1 MFVTLY
7 GIWVER
13 TDGMPCEWDGHCARR
28 SSYNLDDD
36 GEGAASNLNLCTQH
50 AKIAMRRGAG
60 RRVTAK
66 DLERAVRQE
75 RVYTEMV
82 LQAFSDGW
90 DAAMESRESEEAF
103 Y

>member
-13 TDGMPCEWDGHCARR
+13 TDGMPCEWECPCARK

-36 GEGAASNLNLCTQH
+36 GDGEVSNLNLCTQH
-50 AKIAMRRGAG
+50 AKIVMG
-60 RRVTAK
+60 RVTGRKVMAK
-66 DLERAVRQE
+66 DLERAVSQGLAWTR
-75 RVYTEMV
+75 TA

-90 DAAMESRESEEAF
+90 DAAVESMASGAVPS
-103 Y
+103 

>member
-7 GIWVER
+7 RIWVER
-13 TDGMPCEWDGHCARR
+13 TDGMPCEWDDPCARR

-36 GEGAASNLNLCTQH
+36 GEGEASNLNLCTQH
-50 AKIAMRRGAG
+50 AKIAMKRVTG
-60 RRVTAK
+60 RRVMAK
-66 DLERAVRQE
+66 DLERAVRRE
-75 RVYTEMV
+75 RVCTEMV